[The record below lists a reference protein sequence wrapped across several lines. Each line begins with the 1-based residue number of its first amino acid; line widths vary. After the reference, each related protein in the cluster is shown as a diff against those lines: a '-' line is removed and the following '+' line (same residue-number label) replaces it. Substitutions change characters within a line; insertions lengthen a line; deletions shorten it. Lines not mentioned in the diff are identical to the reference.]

1 MRERRCSRR
10 AWAFTLIELLVVI
23 AIIAALIGL
32 LLPAVQQAR
41 EAARRVGCVNNMKQL
56 GIAIHNYHAIHNNLP
71 PGRIW
76 KADPNGCGLD
86 IESNQ
91 QLDGGC
97 QDTPWFYLMLP
108 QFEQQ
113 ALYNAFNFDLGL
125 LGPSLNF
132 SWAGWLA
139 NSTVIG
145 SKLGVFQCPSDRSL
159 TWRFSP
165 TSPAPPS
172 LQQVIVGKGNYAV
185 SWGNTQWGQQ
195 DMTIQNRIVRWL
207 PSAFGHDGRL
217 SFASVTDGL
226 GATVFMAEIRQG
238 LDYDI
243 RGAVAAVTPG
253 GGGFM
258 TRFGP
263 NKFAD
268 FYGSGATADL
278 LASPWFCVDEPG
290 MPCAWTFAR
299 AQTFAGSRSLHPGGI
314 NALMGDGSVRFLK
327 ESINHPIWISL
338 NTISGSEVLSSSD
351 Y

>member
-1 MRERRCSRR
+1 MRQPRHGRR
-10 AWAFTLIELLVVI
+10 ARAFTLIELLVVI
-23 AIIAALIGL
+23 AIIGVLIGL
-32 LLPAVQQAR
+32 LLPAVQQVR
-41 EAARRVGCVNNMKQL
+41 EAARRVQCVNNLKQL

-86 IESNQ
+86 LESNQ

-108 QFEQQ
+108 QFDQQ
-113 ALYNAFNFDLGL
+113 ALFDAFNFDLGL
-125 LGPSLNF
+125 LGPSLKF
-132 SWAGWLA
+132 SWTGWIA

-145 SKLGVFQCPSDRSL
+145 SKVGAFQCPSDRSL

-165 TSPAPPS
+165 ASPAPPS

-185 SWGNTQWGQQ
+185 SWGNTQWGQE
-195 DMTIQNRIVRWL
+195 DMTIQNRMVRFL
-207 PSAFGHDGRL
+207 PSAFGHNGRL

-226 GATVFMAEIRQG
+226 AATVFMAEVRQG

-263 NKFAD
+263 NKFVD
-268 FYGSGATADL
+268 FYGSGATVDL

-299 AQTFAGSRSLHPGGI
+299 AQAFAGSRSLHPGGI

-327 ESINHPIWISL
+327 ESINHPIWIAL
-338 NTISGSEVLSSSD
+338 NTISGGEILSSSD